1 MQAAV
6 ELTEEFVE
14 IGIDEEKFVKL
25 DTLDEVVDEIKELG
39 FEDEEYLEGV
49 EEIEEELKLLDEL
62 DIETTVELDDQ
73 LLDVWEEISEKFTVL
88 LGEPRKCPRGTKDVD
103 VMTKLDDTEDVEL
116 IEDEGETVDEFA
128 EGRVRR
134 VA

>member
-14 IGIDEEKFVKL
+14 IGIDEEEFVKL
-25 DTLDEVVDEIKELG
+25 DTLDEVVDEIKELE
-39 FEDEEYLEGV
+39 FEDEESLEDV
-49 EEIEEELKLLDEL
+49 EIEEELKLLDEL

-88 LGEPRKCPRGTKDVD
+88 LD
-103 VMTKLDDTEDVEL
+103 EL
-116 IEDEGETVDEFA
+116 
-128 EGRVRR
+128 
-134 VA
+134 

>member
-1 MQAAV
+1 VQAVV

-88 LGEPRKCPRGTKDVD
+88 LGEP
-103 VMTKLDDTEDVEL
+103 
-116 IEDEGETVDEFA
+116 
-128 EGRVRR
+128 
-134 VA
+134 

>member
-14 IGIDEEKFVKL
+14 IGIDEEEFVKL
-25 DTLDEVVDEIKELG
+25 DTLDEVVNEIKELE
-39 FEDEEYLEGV
+39 FEDEESLEDV
-49 EEIEEELKLLDEL
+49 EIEDELKLLDKL

-88 LGEPRKCPRGTKDVD
+88 LD
-103 VMTKLDDTEDVEL
+103 EL
-116 IEDEGETVDEFA
+116 
-128 EGRVRR
+128 
-134 VA
+134 